1 MKRAPVLLIILSV
14 CWFSQVDSAEIRG
27 AVGNQPAFV
36 PAWRAVLTSGGGQLA
51 VLHSYSDGTLTTSGD
66 TFGPFV
72 FVATGST
79 SLDGT
84 TYTAP
89 AWNLLITSTSMP
101 SRDVTWNNASS
112 GNTTAVDIVAAPSN
126 TNIMYMWA
134 FNKVYV
140 STNRGNTWVWTGLTV
155 NYNPNGANKNTSWM
169 AVDPANPDIVYLVTP
184 NGTFGPSDAL
194 TGTLLVNKAGRT
206 CTLSCWAAISGIPAP
221 SGAGRGCRSDV
232 TPCGGNVLF
241 DQTSAVVGGVTQGI
255 FVNVN
260 GSSGFYSSTN
270 GGSSFT
276 HQNAGTPP
284 TNIFNMMVDKFG
296 VPWAVEGFRG
306 KGGAIYKYKASSW
319 TQITTV
325 IVATHALVA
334 IMQDPRTGST
344 QANNQLIVIDNSG
357 QIAASVNNGDT
368 WTAIAIGN
376 ITASSASP
384 QAGWLKL
391 AQMHGSGII
400 NMEVGAAAID
410 PSGNIFIAS
419 GIGVFQ
425 TSDPIVSGS
434 VQTSVNYAA
443 NTVGINQ
450 LVVNQI
456 ISPLGSGP
464 SLILWD
470 RGSMPIPNPDIF
482 ATAQYPNKGSSL
494 TTAITG
500 SWSTDYVPGTPSVQF
515 ALVADSPSGVIT
527 IIEKS
532 TDNGNTFSN
541 LATLPSGGISQG
553 GVIAASTANN
563 LCVVPGVASGNND
576 IVSCTTNGGATS
588 WTTASFTGNPA
599 AFENLNF
606 FQRRQ
611 PLTADRVT
619 NGTFYIV
626 DVKQNFFSS
635 SNNGAS
641 FSPTGATS
649 ANVDCC
655 TGFDRIIAAPMLG
668 TFNTAG
674 HVFYLS
680 TTGHLWK
687 STNGAVSFASASSGL
702 DKLAAFGFGAPK
714 PGGNGYPTI
723 YVYQIS
729 GGKAPQGYWYSSDG
743 GATWA
748 ILNVPASEQK
758 YASHVLDFPSW
769 IAGDSSI
776 YGRLYVGTLGSTAY
790 YIDMADACPWVNW
803 SNVYPNDSL
812 TGTITLTAKASG
824 LVPVTSVNFYVDG
837 SLIGTQNTGT
847 GNPAAY
853 SQSWNASATATG
865 AHTLK
870 VQAIASTNSACS
882 SSLVNGN
889 SFSIPVTTH

>member
-1 MKRAPVLLIILSV
+1 MKRARVLLVFLSV
-14 CWFSQVDSAEIRG
+14 CCFSQANTGDVRG
-27 AVGNQPAFV
+27 ALGTQITFV
-36 PAWRAVLTSGGGQLA
+36 PAWRTVLTSGGGQLA

-66 TFGPFV
+66 TFGPFDY
-72 FVATGST
+72 VATGST
-79 SLDGT
+79 SLVGT

-101 SRDVTWNNASS
+101 SREVTWNNASS
-112 GNTTAVDIVAAPSN
+112 SNTTAVDIVAAPSN

-140 STNRGNTWVWTGLTV
+140 STNRGATWVWTGLTV

-184 NGTFGPSDAL
+184 NGTFGPSDRF

-206 CTLSCWAAISGIPAP
+206 CTLACWTAISGIPAP

-241 DQTSAVVGGVTQGI
+241 DQTSAVVGSVTQGI

-276 HQNAGTPP
+276 LQNAGTPP
-284 TNIFNMMVDKFG
+284 ANIFNMIVDKFG

-306 KGGAIYKYKASSW
+306 KGGAIFKYTASSW
-319 TQITTV
+319 TQVTAVT
-325 IVATHALVA
+325 VATHALVA
-334 IMQDPRTGST
+334 IMQDPHTGGT

-357 QIAASVNNGDT
+357 QIAATVNNGDT
-368 WTAIAIGN
+368 WTVIAIAN
-376 ITASSASP
+376 ITASSTSP
-384 QAGWLKL
+384 QAGWLNL
-391 AQMHGSGII
+391 AQVLSSGII
-400 NMEVGAAAID
+400 NMEVGAAAAD

-419 GIGVFQ
+419 GIGVFH

-434 VQTSVNYAA
+434 VQTSANYAA
-443 NTVGINQ
+443 DTIGVNQ

-456 ISPLGSGP
+456 VSPPGSGP

-482 ATAQYPNKGSSL
+482 APAQFPNKNNSP

-500 SWSTDYVPGTPSVQF
+500 SWGGDYVPGMPSIQF

-532 TDNGNTFSN
+532 TDNGGAFSN

-553 GVIAASTANN
+553 GVIAASTATN
-563 LCVVPGVASGNND
+563 LCVVPGIASGNNT

-588 WTTASFTGNPA
+588 WTTASFTGSPA

-611 PLTADRVT
+611 PLTADRVK
-619 NGTFYIV
+619 NGTFYVV
-626 DVKQNFFSS
+626 DVNQKFFSS
-635 SNNGAS
+635 NDNGAS
-641 FSPTGATS
+641 FFPTGATS
-649 ANVDCC
+649 KNVDCC

-687 STNGAVSFASASSGL
+687 STNGAVSFESVSNSL

-729 GGKAPQGYWYSSDG
+729 GGKAAQGYWYSIDG

-748 ILNVPASEQK
+748 ILNVPTSEQK

-769 IAGDSSI
+769 ITGDSSV

-790 YIDMADACPWVNW
+790 YIDMTDACPWVNW
-803 SNVYPNDSL
+803 SSVHPNDSL
-812 TGTITLTAKASG
+812 TGTVTLTAKASG
-824 LVPVTSVNFYVDG
+824 LVPVASVNFYVDG
-837 SLIGTQNTGT
+837 ILIGSQATGT
-847 GNPAAY
+847 GTPVAY
-853 SQSWNASATATG
+853 SQSWNTG
-865 AHTLK
+865 RVAAGSHTLE
-870 VQAIASTNSACS
+870 VQAVGSTNAGCS
-882 SSLVNGN
+882 SRLASGN
-889 SFSIPVTTH
+889 SFSIPVMTH